1 MRRRTYENVSK
12 INKGEI
18 MALTINI
25 TYKGDGDSA
34 RKFAEEM
41 LSSGIVDEIRREDG
55 NLRYDYYLPL
65 KEDGT
70 ILLVDVWE
78 DQEALDRHHL
88 SPVMGKILSLRE
100 KHNLTM
106 TVQRFTDNSPIPD
119 KDKQYIK

>member
-1 MRRRTYENVSK
+1 
-12 INKGEI
+12 

-25 TYKGDGDSA
+25 TYKGDGDNA

-65 KEDGT
+65 KEYGS

-78 DQEALDRHHL
+78 SQEALDRHHL
-88 SPVMGKILSLRE
+88 SPVMSKILSLRE
-100 KHNLTM
+100 KYNLTM
-106 TVQRFTDNSPIPD
+106 TVQRFTDNFPIPD
-119 KDKQYIK
+119 KDKQYIKYSHLAS

>member
-12 INKGEI
+12 INEGEI
-18 MALTINI
+18 MALTINV
-25 TYKGDGDSA
+25 TYKGDGDNA

-55 NLRYDYYLPL
+55 NLKYDYYLPL

-78 DQEALDRHHL
+78 NQEALDRHHL
-88 SPVMGKILSLRE
+88 SPVMSKILSLRE
-100 KHNLTM
+100 KYNLTM

>member
-25 TYKGDGDSA
+25 TYKGDGDNA

-65 KEDGT
+65 KEDGS

-78 DQEALDRHHL
+78 SQEALDRHHL
-88 SPVMGKILSLRE
+88 SPVMSKILSLRE
-100 KHNLTM
+100 KYNLTM

>member
-1 MRRRTYENVSK
+1 
-12 INKGEI
+12 
-18 MALTINI
+18 MALTINV
-25 TYKGDGDSA
+25 TYKGDGDNA

-41 LSSGIVDEIRREDG
+41 LSSGIVDEIRGEDG

-70 ILLVDVWE
+70 ILLIDVWE
-78 DQEALDRHHL
+78 NQEALDRHHL

-100 KHNLTM
+100 KYNLTM

-119 KDKQYIK
+119 QDKQYIK